1 MKISTRCTSQDAS
14 TLVIVL
20 LLGAVS
26 LFILASTM
34 RWTAGTAALTD
45 SAVRHSITVAAAEA
59 ATEKV
64 VAELAVDFSQQGAAV
79 VNSKVPAYKLR
90 LPQAAEHAHWAKFKF
105 SNGQRK
111 NDELS
116 VEMIT
121 AWSNGVPLISQ
132 YQGLKGYAATYRIK
146 ANARDLGATR
156 ELIGAVQQD
165 VQLAMI
171 PIFQFAIFY
180 NLDLEI
186 NPGAPM
192 TIGGRTHGNAFIYL
206 QPAAALTFNGDVT
219 SAGEIIPDKKPGDPS
234 IRGGGSVTF
243 RAEHDSGVMSLNLP
257 IGTANTPE
265 AVRQIV
271 EIPPNNESVNSELG
285 RQRFYNNADLVI
297 LVENNKVSVRGGG
310 IANGNG
316 PNLQWSSVSN
326 FINLG
331 KSFYDAREQK
341 TIRVTEIDIAK
352 FVTWNATAN
361 NALKNALKRDINSI
375 YVADL
380 RTQPAGTIPGVRLVN
395 GATLPPLG
403 LTVATPVP
411 LYVKGHYNATG
422 VSVGGNNTSNT
433 KPAAL
438 IADAINVLSGSW
450 SDANS
455 TKSLSSRVAAN
466 TTVNAAFLAGIVETG
481 NGYYSGGVENFP
493 RFLENWSGKTF
504 TYNGSMIVLY
514 RSQFATG
521 PWRGTGTTYNIY
533 NPPNRNWYFDT
544 NFLDPTKLPPLCPSV
559 RAFIRGKWAM
569 IAPNT

>member
-1 MKISTRCTSQDAS
+1 M
-14 TLVIVL
+14 VIVL

-45 SAVRHSITVAAAEA
+45 SAVRHSVAVAAAEA

-64 VAELAVDFSQQGAAV
+64 VAELAVDFAQQGAGV
-79 VNSKVPAYKLR
+79 VNSKVPDYKLR
-90 LPQAAEHAHWAKFKF
+90 VPKASENAHWAKFKF
-105 SNGQRK
+105 SNGQRR

-116 VEMIT
+116 VEMTT

-146 ANARDLGATR
+146 ANARDLGTTR

-165 VQLAMI
+165 VQLALI

-186 NPGAPM
+186 NPGAAM
-192 TIGGRTHGNAFIYL
+192 SIGGRTHGNGNIYL
-206 QPAAALTFNGDVT
+206 QPAASLTFNGDVT
-219 SAGEIIPDKKPGDPS
+219 SAGEIIPNKKPGDPS
-234 IRGGGSVTF
+234 IRGSGSITF
-243 RAEHDSGVMSLNLP
+243 WAEHDSGVMSLNLP

-265 AVRQIV
+265 AVREIV
-271 EIPPNNESVNSELG
+271 EIPPNNESVNSEMG

-297 LVENNKVSVRGGG
+297 VVENNKVNVRGGG

-326 FINLG
+326 FVNLN

-341 TIRVTEIDIAK
+341 TIRLTEIDIAK

-361 NALKNALKRDINSI
+361 NTLKNALKRDINSI

-380 RTQPAGTIPGVRLVN
+380 RTQTAGTEPGVRLIN

-411 LYVKGHYNATG
+411 LYVQGHYNASG
-422 VSVGGNNTSNT
+422 ASVGGNNTANT

-438 IADAINVLSGSW
+438 VADSINVLSGRW
-450 SDANS
+450 NDANS

-466 TTVNAAFLAGIVETG
+466 TTVNAALLAGIVETG

-493 RFLENWSGKTF
+493 RFLEDWSGRTF

-521 PWRGTGTTYNIY
+521 PWRGTGSTYNIY
-533 NPPNRNWYFDT
+533 NPPSRNWFFDT

-559 RAFIRGKWAM
+559 RAFIRGKWLM